1 MVIVQRFRSPET
13 IGIMTRHRRCR
24 RRRCPRPRRHPR
36 RDAPVLDRVDTG
48 GGYWHSAGP
57 PGLFT
62 YKLYKYYFRANRP
75 VDHYETPGGK
85 FQRILLVPLSCLP
98 LVHTHT
104 RAHIAHIRMPDSCG
118 NIEPFKPTILP
129 SSLENDCPIEIKSI
143 ARIESRTFEVLYL
156 KDIWSL
162 H

>member
-1 MVIVQRFRSPET
+1 MHVCKSKGRECRESLTRSHDATYLSRPNDRTTWPRFRSWSSLSSYCRHFRSPET

-24 RRRCPRPRRHPR
+24 RRRCSRHPR
-36 RDAPVLDRVDTG
+36 RDAPMLDRVDTG

-85 FQRILLVPLSCLP
+85 FQRILLVPLSYLP
-98 LVHTHT
+98 LVYTYT
-104 RAHIAHIRMPDSCG
+104 HIRMCR
-118 NIEPFKPTILP
+118 IL
-129 SSLENDCPIEIKSI
+129 L
-143 ARIESRTFEVLYL
+143 
-156 KDIWSL
+156 
-162 H
+162 

>member
-1 MVIVQRFRSPET
+1 
-13 IGIMTRHRRCR
+13 MTRHRHCR
-24 RRRCPRPRRHPR
+24 RRRCPRRRRRHPR

-85 FQRILLVPLSCLP
+85 FQRILPLSYLP
-98 LVHTHT
+98 LVYTYIYT
-104 RAHIAHIRMPDSCG
+104 YI
-118 NIEPFKPTILP
+118 
-129 SSLENDCPIEIKSI
+129 
-143 ARIESRTFEVLYL
+143 
-156 KDIWSL
+156 
-162 H
+162 